1 MSVDPAFLAEISLF
15 APLDDDER
23 ALLAQAMVDRQVKP
37 GEVLFRAGEP
47 GDSMFIVVVGGIE
60 LSVKDK
66 AGQKIVLHT
75 PTAGEFF
82 GELSLLDGGSRT
94 ATATAAEASSLYV
107 LDREDLLQLFKKRPE
122 AGLDMLGAMG
132 PDDAQGERVAP
143 GAGIAQRQR
152 GGGEQAVAARPDL
165 RRDRGVLGEHGVPH
179 PQRRVVRGVDRD
191 ERRADAV
198 VQAVRSVSVRPAD
211 DDRVARGDLL
221 VVLRADQP
229 GPPVHER
236 PRAVRDRIRG
246 QHQGRARGRAPP
258 REDRPH
264 PRGDARPVHAD
275 RESTRRRAG
284 PQARHRRRNREG
296 RVERTD
302 DAALRR
308 LTTYSRRVLSV
319 AEAARAVLA
328 KLPRLHV
335 ERVASEG
342 S

>member
-1 MSVDPAFLAEISLF
+1 
-15 APLDDDER
+15 
-23 ALLAQAMVDRQVKP
+23 
-37 GEVLFRAGEP
+37 
-47 GDSMFIVVVGGIE
+47 
-60 LSVKDK
+60 KDK

-107 LDREDLLQLFKKRPE
+107 LDREDMLQLFKKRPE

-132 PDDAQGERVAP
+132 RMTRKANALLQARVSRNVNEAAESKLSLLDRIADVIAAFSGSMAFLILNGVWFMVWMAMNVVPMPWFEPFDPFPFGLLTMIVSLEAIFLSCFVLISQAP
-143 GAGIAQRQR
+143 
-152 GGGEQAVAARPDL
+152 
-165 RRDRGVLGEHGVPH
+165 
-179 PQRRVVRGVDRD
+179 VR
-191 ERRADAV
+191 
-198 VQAVRSVSVRPAD
+198 
-211 DDRVARGDLL
+211 
-221 VVLRADQP
+221 
-229 GPPVHER
+229 ER
-236 PRAVRDRIRG
+236 PRAVQHRIRG

-275 RESTRRRAG
+275 REGARRGAG
-284 PQARHRRRNREG
+284 RQARHQRRNCEG

-328 KLPRLHV
+328 KLPRPHV